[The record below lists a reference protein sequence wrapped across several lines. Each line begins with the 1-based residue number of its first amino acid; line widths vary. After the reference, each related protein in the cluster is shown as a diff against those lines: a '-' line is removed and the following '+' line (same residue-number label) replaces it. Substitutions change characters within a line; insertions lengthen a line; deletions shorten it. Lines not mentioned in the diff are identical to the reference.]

1 MLTGESVPVMKNCLS
16 PTTDVYDPSNV
27 DNSKKF
33 TLYSGT
39 RVIQTKQYG
48 NKKVYGLVIR
58 TGFTTTKGSLVRD
71 ILYPTKTKF
80 KFYRDSLIFVGLLA
94 LVAVFGFLATLPIM
108 INNGE
113 TSN

>member
-39 RVIQTKQYG
+39 RVIQTK
-48 NKKVYGLVIR
+48 
-58 TGFTTTKGSLVRD
+58 
-71 ILYPTKTKF
+71 
-80 KFYRDSLIFVGLLA
+80 
-94 LVAVFGFLATLPIM
+94 
-108 INNGE
+108 
-113 TSN
+113 